1 MNLIYINYFIFI
13 KKNINYYFWKIN
25 IIFKLKKIFNISIF
39 FVYKLMSKYFESRK
53 ADEKIYYNY
62 FTKNIYNSYIEHR
75 ENYPE
80 FKILGDPHFLKFF
93 NNDYEQYINEELEKR
108 IIPFQRI
115 KNRIQYFPEVEKFEK
130 IIKEKEKLLTKL
142 CEELAKYYKTSK
154 INENFFINYFNKLTN
169 QLKSHAINFHGI
181 LPQSIEEILNDIQQ
195 KVEIIQSLRFYLNS
209 NLIGRAS
216 TYFEQIPFNS
226 KDDTFIIYNY
236 KVINEETFKNANFK
250 LLKELNNRNGKKLR
264 RPIGIG
270 FKSYNYL
277 PIPCRG
283 QCMEMAK
290 ITFKNICNYI
300 QSDHNKSYESE
311 NIIDPEM
318 ESQMDTSLCI
328 ECKKYLNEHNLLFD
342 EIKQKL
348 KEEIKIMYYRTCIF
362 CHNIN
367 EYIFHPLVYH
377 ISKNKI
383 YSDYPIELIKDIYT
397 VNYDQEYL
405 NKNFNNPYEIRKLYH
420 ENDVK
425 IELIIKYLN
434 VYNSRN
440 NILDRIM
447 FLPDIK
453 TTNCP
458 FAFLFYQ
465 GKSVKNHD
473 YSKCKYFHNS
483 KLERRRNI
491 IITKNEICP
500 ESIKTIENTTVWKLN
515 NELNENHKN
524 DCEFFHNRNEV
535 FFDRRNYR
543 KLYICPNE
551 YCDLGELCPY
561 KHPIDIKINEIYLP
575 EKYREELKK
584 KQKSLIDFNHKI
596 MNEVK
601 IIPKCIICNKILGI
615 KFFVCQC
622 GISYC
627 WDCNIYCSEECQYC
641 SSNELNIIDLSKN
654 QNLNVKESNVNKKKK
669 QGNNSMLEYNDINNE
684 FSSDDD
690 INNSMIDN
698 KKKNKKKINVSKQTK
713 NYDLENSME
722 NPSFQDISEIKKK
735 KNGLIYPEQFSM
747 LNQDDDNKD
756 YENEED
762 DENKEDNENDN
773 DENEENNEEEDEK
786 DEN

>member
-300 QSDHNKSYESE
+300 QSDHN
-311 NIIDPEM
+311 
-318 ESQMDTSLCI
+318 
-328 ECKKYLNEHNLLFD
+328 
-342 EIKQKL
+342 
-348 KEEIKIMYYRTCIF
+348 
-362 CHNIN
+362 
-367 EYIFHPLVYH
+367 
-377 ISKNKI
+377 
-383 YSDYPIELIKDIYT
+383 
-397 VNYDQEYL
+397 
-405 NKNFNNPYEIRKLYH
+405 
-420 ENDVK
+420 
-425 IELIIKYLN
+425 
-434 VYNSRN
+434 
-440 NILDRIM
+440 
-447 FLPDIK
+447 
-453 TTNCP
+453 
-458 FAFLFYQ
+458 
-465 GKSVKNHD
+465 
-473 YSKCKYFHNS
+473 
-483 KLERRRNI
+483 
-491 IITKNEICP
+491 
-500 ESIKTIENTTVWKLN
+500 
-515 NELNENHKN
+515 
-524 DCEFFHNRNEV
+524 
-535 FFDRRNYR
+535 
-543 KLYICPNE
+543 
-551 YCDLGELCPY
+551 
-561 KHPIDIKINEIYLP
+561 
-575 EKYREELKK
+575 
-584 KQKSLIDFNHKI
+584 
-596 MNEVK
+596 
-601 IIPKCIICNKILGI
+601 
-615 KFFVCQC
+615 
-622 GISYC
+622 
-627 WDCNIYCSEECQYC
+627 
-641 SSNELNIIDLSKN
+641 
-654 QNLNVKESNVNKKKK
+654 
-669 QGNNSMLEYNDINNE
+669 
-684 FSSDDD
+684 
-690 INNSMIDN
+690 
-698 KKKNKKKINVSKQTK
+698 
-713 NYDLENSME
+713 
-722 NPSFQDISEIKKK
+722 
-735 KNGLIYPEQFSM
+735 
-747 LNQDDDNKD
+747 
-756 YENEED
+756 
-762 DENKEDNENDN
+762 
-773 DENEENNEEEDEK
+773 
-786 DEN
+786 